1 MIRNIS
7 ASICRHFLSS
17 NLSSSSQASIRENNK
32 CCKDVPEGQFCKA
45 DRAGILKKVYCSNLM
60 HGAGPNEPDTSP
72 NNWSPLN
79 QGCERFRF
87 ISGADEIALNAEMGL
102 YR

>member
-1 MIRNIS
+1 
-7 ASICRHFLSS
+7 
-17 NLSSSSQASIRENNK
+17 
-32 CCKDVPEGQFCKA
+32 
-45 DRAGILKKVYCSNLM
+45 M
-60 HGAGPNEPDTSP
+60 HGAGPTDPDTSP

-102 YR
+102 YRFIGKSVHPDNF

>member
-1 MIRNIS
+1 MN
-7 ASICRHFLSS
+7 
-17 NLSSSSQASIRENNK
+17 
-32 CCKDVPEGQFCKA
+32 
-45 DRAGILKKVYCSNLM
+45 
-60 HGAGPNEPDTSP
+60 GAGPNDPDTSP